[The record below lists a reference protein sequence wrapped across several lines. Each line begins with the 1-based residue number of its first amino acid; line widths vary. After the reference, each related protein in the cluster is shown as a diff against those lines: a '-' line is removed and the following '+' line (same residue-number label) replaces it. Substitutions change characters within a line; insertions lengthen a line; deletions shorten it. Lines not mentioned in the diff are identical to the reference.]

1 VKPEG
6 LLFEDFDKD
15 AQLAERQEQFNG
27 NVRCRCVVLNGVII
41 VGVPVALPVALK
53 VGMAGD
59 ERPPNFM
66 DSDKRGAEVR
76 GVTRQFPDIH
86 RTYVALREVRAA
98 RSDRAG
104 RGYCDARRQRQE
116 PQQHDASLDDA
127 TRNRSPQPKT
137 TISYVTRCINGSAS
151 L

>member
-1 VKPEG
+1 VKGEG

-27 NVRCRCVVLNGVII
+27 NVRGRCVVLNGVII
-41 VGVPVALPVALK
+41 VGVPVALQVALK
-53 VGMAGD
+53 VGMAGG
-59 ERPPNFM
+59 ERRPNFM

-76 GVTRQFPDIH
+76 GVTRQFPDVH
-86 RTYVALREVRAA
+86 RARVALHEVRAA

-137 TISYVTRCINGSAS
+137 TISYVTRAINGSAS

>member
-1 VKPEG
+1 MKREG

-27 NVRCRCVVLNGVII
+27 NVRGRCVVLNRVII
-41 VGVPVALPVALK
+41 VGVPVAPRVALN

-59 ERPPNFM
+59 ERRPNFM
-66 DSDKRGAEVR
+66 DADKRSAEVR
-76 GVTRQFPDIH
+76 GVTRQLPDVH
-86 RTYVALREVRAA
+86 HACVALREMRAA

-104 RGYCDARRQRQE
+104 RGHSDARRQRQE

>member
-1 VKPEG
+1 MKREWLV
-6 LLFEDFDKD
+6 FEDFDKD
-15 AQLAERQEQFNG
+15 AQLAERQEQFNRNIRG
-27 NVRCRCVVLNGVII
+27 RRVVLNRVII
-41 VGVPVALPVALK
+41 VGVPVVPQVALK

-59 ERPPNFM
+59 QRRPNFM
-66 DSDKRGAEVR
+66 DSDKRVAEAR
-76 GVTRQFPDIH
+76 RVTRQLPDVH
-86 RTYVALREVRAA
+86 RACVALREVRA

-104 RGYCDARRQRQE
+104 RGSCGARRQRQE
-116 PQQHDASLDDA
+116 PQQHDASLNDA

>member
-1 VKPEG
+1 VKGEG
-6 LLFEDFDKD
+6 LLLEDFDKD

-27 NVRCRCVVLNGVII
+27 NVRGRCVVLNGVI
-41 VGVPVALPVALK
+41 VVRVPVALQVALK

-76 GVTRQFPDIH
+76 GVTHQFLDVH
-86 RTYVALREVRAA
+86 RACVALREVRAA